1 MSSASGAI
9 WCKGQFCGRG
19 NFFQGAPVNKMGAEN
34 PENPENP
41 DRETAKT
48 RDISENPENPEIE
61 QPFSGLPQKCPARA
75 INPEAGFRAGTDFQS
90 MVAQSLDSPDSLK
103 CHVFLLRAPPD
114 SLDSLDLGWLD
125 QGRGWDCNP
134 PNAQNCFAI
143 GCQI

>member
-1 MSSASGAI
+1 M
-9 WCKGQFCGRG
+9 Q
-19 NFFQGAPVNKMGAEN
+19 
-34 PENPENP
+34 
-41 DRETAKT
+41 TTKT

-103 CHVFLLRAPPD
+103 CHVFLRRAPPD
-114 SLDSLDLGWLD
+114 SLDSLDLWWLD
-125 QGRGWDCNP
+125 QGRGGVCNP
-134 PNAQNCFAI
+134 PNAQNCFAM